1 MGIQFATPGSQAAT
15 AAAETLAQAMPGAPQ
30 PEIIELKPY
39 DPEADRKAVAEA
51 LAHSPEID
59 ALTST
64 IDVSDMNSIVTFGA
78 RSAEEISKASDGVL
92 RSMSMSEMEES
103 SRLLNA
109 LAKVMEQFDMNEIRD
124 SGSVFSRLFSSAKKQ
139 LDKIL
144 SKYQTMGDQVDK
156 IYVELRRYEDEITRN
171 SDRLNEM
178 FDANVGY
185 YHELVKYITAGE
197 QGVKEIDEYIAQRTR
212 DFEAS
217 RDQAISFE
225 IQSLQQAR
233 DLLQQRV
240 QDLRTAEI
248 VAMQSIPMIRT
259 MQYSNMNLVR
269 KINSAFIITLPVFK
283 QALAQ
288 AILLKRQRMQ
298 AEAVSALDRRTQEML
313 IKNARN
319 TVEASKLT
327 TRLATGASIRP
338 ETLETT
344 WKTIV
349 AGIDETRR
357 IQETTAA
364 RRKEDQARLEQ
375 IKREYQ
381 AKFGPEKQRRQ

>member
-15 AAAETLAQAMPGAPQ
+15 AAAETLAQATPGALQ
-30 PEIIELKPY
+30 TEIIELKPY

-51 LAHSPEID
+51 FTHSPEID
-59 ALTST
+59 AITST
-64 IDVSDMNSIVTFGA
+64 IDVGDMNTIVTFGA

-103 SRLLNA
+103 SQLLGA

-124 SGSVFSRLFSSAKKQ
+124 NGGIFSRLFSNAKKQ

-171 SDRLNEM
+171 SEKLNQM

-197 QGVKEIDEYIAQRTR
+197 QGVKEIDEYIGQRTK
-212 DFEAS
+212 DFEQTQ
-217 RDQAISFE
+217 DQAISFE

-298 AEAVSALDRRTQEML
+298 AEAVSALDQRTQEML

-327 TRLATGASIRP
+327 TRLAMGTSIRP

-349 AGIDETRR
+349 NGIDETRQL
-357 IQETTAA
+357 QESTAA
-364 RRKEDQARLEQ
+364 KRKEDQARLEQ

-381 AKFGPEKQRRQ
+381 AKFGPQKRR

>member
-15 AAAETLAQAMPGAPQ
+15 AAAETLAQATPGTRE

-39 DPEADRKAVAEA
+39 DAEADAKAVAASLE
-51 LAHSPEID
+51 HSPEID
-59 ALTST
+59 EITST
-64 IDVSDMNSIVTFGA
+64 IDVSDMNTIVTFGA

-103 SRLLNA
+103 SQLLNA

-124 SGSVFSRLFSSAKKQ
+124 NNTIFSRLFSNAKKQ

-156 IYVELRRYEDEITRN
+156 IYVELRSYEDEITRN
-171 SDRLNEM
+171 SERLNQM
-178 FDANVGY
+178 FEANVGY
-185 YHELVKYITAGE
+185 YHELVKYIVAGE
-197 QGVKEIDEYIAQRTR
+197 QGVKEIDEYIAQRTK
-212 DFEAS
+212 DFEQS
-217 RDQAISFE
+217 HDQAISFE

-298 AEAVSALDRRTQEML
+298 AEAVSALDQRTQEML

-327 TRLATGASIRP
+327 TRLATGSSIRP

-349 AGIDETRR
+349 SGIDETRR

-364 RRKEDQARLEQ
+364 KRKEDQARLEQ

-381 AKFGPEKQRRQ
+381 AKFGPEGRRR